1 MKKYFVLTSL
11 CYIFLLCSCSNNE
24 NLLETVRP
32 CDTSLKALAPAI
44 WSTKWDRQIY
54 FNGDKDIRQDDNYVV
69 VADANNRKY
78 IIIDKKDGTQQE
90 FSYPALPFNIHNGLM
105 YIADTTEVVAI
116 DLQSLQVK
124 STYKY
129 ETQTER
135 SLDIDVFENKV
146 YVLMNYDNQYFG
158 YSSLDDVEL
167 VCESVV
173 KAKFSWGIY
182 DAKLYRNKQNEL
194 CAIFIYNEN
203 DTNIAGIKSIKLGSN
218 EIEYAVEFQNSR
230 HNYFYGQ
237 KDHFKIDRDGRVYL
251 NCYTIGKQQSYV
263 MDLYTGKILYSKAN
277 WLNNLSH
284 SYSSHYFT
292 TSGDYPTN
300 LVINATGEVYP
311 NIRHDSI
318 IFNVLT
324 PLFIHKDKYFVT
336 TDFGESTYF
345 VNLVSG
351 CVEYFL
357 TTGFGSTIIALSSDD
372 EFLVID
378 SENSLLYKYKVN

>member
-1 MKKYFVLTSL
+1 M
-11 CYIFLLCSCSNNE
+11 
-24 NLLETVRP
+24 
-32 CDTSLKALAPAI
+32 
-44 WSTKWDRQIY
+44 WDRQIY

-69 VADANNRKY
+69 VADANNREY

-90 FSYPALPFNIHNGLM
+90 YSYPARPFNIHNRLM

-129 ETQTER
+129 ETQTGMP
-135 SLDIDVFENKV
+135 LDIDVFENKV

-173 KAKFSWGIY
+173 KAKFSWYIN

-218 EIEYAVEFQNSR
+218 EIEYTVELQNNS
-230 HNYFYGQ
+230 HNFFYGQ

-251 NCYTIGKQQSYV
+251 NCYTTGQQSYV

-277 WLNNLSH
+277 WLNNLSD

-300 LVINATGEVYP
+300 LVLNATGEVYP

-318 IFNVLT
+318 VFNVLT

-336 TDFGESTYF
+336 TDFGERTYF

-357 TTGFGSTIIALSSDD
+357 KTGFGSTIIAFSSDD